1 MVTASSGL
9 PLVVQR
15 YEWAVSDHAV
25 SHILSIAYMQEEVST
40 TCNEVYSHIAEREA
54 VYEELP
60 CSSGQDAAIGH
71 TKASSEVLPL
81 NDKCIRA
88 GGV

>member
-1 MVTASSGL
+1 M
-9 PLVVQR
+9 
-15 YEWAVSDHAV
+15 

-60 CSSGQDAAIGH
+60 CSGGQDAAIGH

-81 NDKCIRA
+81 SDKCV
-88 GGV
+88 GVGEVWCMRVMPTWG